1 MTVMFTKMTERET
14 KRIVDG
20 TNVKRTKKEVGLET
34 RDNCYIQFQFP
45 NASSS
50 LLSQTFIQKK
60 NLRMSPNSVL
70 LLLCSLLWASPFK
83 VYFSRLFRCLG
94 VFLWGNQIQTDQY
107 LLSLKGLLKRL
118 LTTNCLA
125 AHPCLISGSPKVQ
138 EEMNAVMGHFR
149 RSSCGFIRALG

>member
-1 MTVMFTKMTERET
+1 MLF
-14 KRIVDG
+14 
-20 TNVKRTKKEVGLET
+20 L
-34 RDNCYIQFQFP
+34 
-45 NASSS
+45 SS
-50 LLSQTFIQKK
+50 LTFIHGTPEIQG
-60 NLRMSPNSVL
+60 VL
-70 LLLCSLLWASPFK
+70 KWDWVEIVLWLWSLFSASPLK
-83 VYFSRLFRCLG
+83 VYFWRLFRCPG

-149 RSSCGFIRALG
+149 MSPSGLSELSAKGYNYSSIPLWERDNFPIILLLNGVY

>member
-1 MTVMFTKMTERET
+1 MQH
-14 KRIVDG
+14 RILVCKCFFL
-20 TNVKRTKKEVGLET
+20 TSLTFMQSIPE
-34 RDNCYIQFQFP
+34 IQGVPKF
-45 NASSS
+45 SWVEILLWLWS
-50 LLSQTFIQKK
+50 LF
-60 NLRMSPNSVL
+60 
-70 LLLCSLLWASPFK
+70 WASPLK
-83 VYFSRLFRCLG
+83 VYFWRLFRCCG

-149 RSSCGFIRALG
+149 MSPSGLSELSAKGNNYSSIPLWERGNFPIILLLNSVY